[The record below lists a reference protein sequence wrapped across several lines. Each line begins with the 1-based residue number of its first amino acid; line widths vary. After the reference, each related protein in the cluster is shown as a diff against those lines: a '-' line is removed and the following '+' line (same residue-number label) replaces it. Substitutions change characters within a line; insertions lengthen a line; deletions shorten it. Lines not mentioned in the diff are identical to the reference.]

1 MPQNGAISSLNY
13 LFCYLETLFVIK
25 QKIRRMFIRAYLAI
39 DCKLCLMSLRYLVLL
54 FLVWK
59 LYWNMTASTLL
70 CSSKGIASIFRLTST
85 LSTCSLEK
93 YQYVFLPLV
102 STRLIFYLSGLTGIA
117 VLTSPVALS
126 GRVSVML
133 VLKPFTFCLP
143 RYSRSGLFGF
153 CTFLVEIVL
162 LSRTEQRH
170 RQTSRTSRRTHVLRE
185 TCSWQWNA

>member
-1 MPQNGAISSLNY
+1 MEAILEHDGFDVVVFIERNCINLSSN
-13 LFCYLETLFVIK
+13 
-25 QKIRRMFIRAYLAI
+25 
-39 DCKLCLMSLRYLVLL
+39 
-54 FLVWK
+54 
-59 LYWNMTASTLL
+59 LY
-70 CSSKGIASIFRLTST
+70 ST